1 MTSGTAA
8 RRVAVAML
16 AASLALLPAGGA
28 EAEMRAK
35 FELFVNDV
43 EASTAFYEALGF
55 RMAHRK
61 PADHYTTMERDGVVV
76 ALMPLP
82 RWLPLRWLGFLRL
95 PPLGTEIVLYP
106 DGLEAA
112 RRALVDAGHA
122 PGEIRL
128 QPWGQRDF
136 RVRDPDGYYVR
147 VSEGGPVPEAGD
159 GAP

>member
-1 MTSGTAA
+1 
-8 RRVAVAML
+8 VA
-16 AASLALLPAGGA
+16 LALLLALAAAPAGA
-28 EAEMRAK
+28 ALRAK

-43 EASTAFYEALGF
+43 DASTRFYETLGF

-61 PADHYTTMERDGVVV
+61 ETDGYTTLERDGVVV
-76 ALMPLP
+76 ALSPLP

-106 DGLEAA
+106 DDLEAA
-112 RRALVDAGHA
+112 RAALLDGGWA
-122 PGEIRL
+122 PGEIQR

-147 VSEGGPVPEAGD
+147 VSEGGPLPEAGP